1 VVTDKTFDT
10 NWVWAGA
17 VLLFILGAVAAHF
30 SDQLLLRYPIDEW
43 RMDLDDLLG
52 NVGTFFVGLAALIA
66 LRRAHRKIDANGT
79 KEQELERREEHD
91 YQQLRAEFEALHE
104 HFLAWDGEERRRQ

>member
-1 VVTDKTFDT
+1 MTDKVFDT
-10 NWVWAGA
+10 RWLWSAA
-17 VLLFILGAVAAHF
+17 IALFVLGVIAAHL
-30 SDQLLLRYPIDEW
+30 SDQLLLRYPINEW